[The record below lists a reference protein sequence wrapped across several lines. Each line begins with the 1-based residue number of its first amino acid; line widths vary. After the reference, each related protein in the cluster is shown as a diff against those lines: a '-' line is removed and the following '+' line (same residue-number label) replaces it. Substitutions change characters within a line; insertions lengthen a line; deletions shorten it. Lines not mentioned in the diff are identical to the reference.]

1 MNFEEMKTQLTKL
14 VQLEASLNGQ
24 MTELQKQRADIQKEM
39 IENGVSAETISGT
52 IQKLQ
57 DTLNIEKATLE
68 NLLNDLNKSTSIL

>member
-1 MNFEEMKTQLTKL
+1 MNFEEMKNQLTKL

-57 DTLNIEKATLE
+57 DTLVTEKATLE
-68 NLLNDLNKSTSIL
+68 NLLNDLNKSISSI

>member
-1 MNFEEMKTQLTKL
+1 MNFEEMKNQLNRL
-14 VQLEASLNGQ
+14 VQLEASLSGQ

-57 DTLNIEKATLE
+57 DTFVNEKATLE
-68 NLLNDLNKSTSIL
+68 KLLNDLGSTVSNL